1 MDELSQLDELIESD
15 ILEALGQET
24 PEHKAKNIDDIEVD
38 SLDEIKIEDFQEV
51 DNELPLNEQEITIEN
66 LDEEIDL
73 PAEEEVIALNENL
86 ENISNTE
93 NSQKINTD
101 INTTD
106 IASLLSQ
113 LLANKTI
120 EITIKIKD

>member
-73 PAEEEVIALNENL
+73 PAEQEVIALNENL

-93 NSQKINTD
+93 NSQKINTN